1 MTSYIAGCMVCGI
14 GNVSVAALL
23 QQVVKHIHHGMP
35 LLCFGM
41 QSIETNSI
49 MWQLNVVE
57 P

>member
-1 MTSYIAGCMVCGI
+1 MVCGI